1 MGRKITREDILR
13 DWPAGE
19 YLYKAPDYILGTHP
33 AETGEVT
40 WHTGTQLS
48 KAKAQA
54 DVAKQYQAPREDS
67 AKWLKEINPWVLGQ

>member
-19 YLYKAPDYILGTHP
+19 YLYKSPDYLPGTHP
-33 AETGEVT
+33 AEAGDVT

-54 DVAKQYQAPREDS
+54 DVARPVQALRKIAQSD
-67 AKWLKEINPWVLGQ
+67 

>member
-19 YLYKAPDYILGTHP
+19 YLYKAPGYVPGTHP
-33 AETGEVT
+33 AETGDVT

-54 DVAKQYQAPREDS
+54 DIARQDQALREDS
-67 AKWLKEINPWVLGQ
+67 AK